1 MVILSAVLPLNFVH
15 FTCFFLGAYEIEFV
29 ILGVARGCGWQQ
41 LAMYVNL
48 ATFYFI
54 GVTIACLLG
63 FKLKLYAKVR
73 QPFSC

>member
-1 MVILSAVLPLNFVH
+1 MKLSLF
-15 FTCFFLGAYEIEFV
+15 
-29 ILGVARGCGWQQ
+29 ILGVARGCGWQH